1 MMNLLILMKQLKRK
15 RLSKKI
21 FMCLY
26 GLFILVVLI
35 IKISVLIPISLP
47 GKPIFIVRI
56 LNNYTQSNIY
66 NVRGLIY
73 YKRYYIY

>member
-1 MMNLLILMKQLKRK
+1 
-15 RLSKKI
+15 
-21 FMCLY
+21 MCLY
-26 GLFILVVLI
+26 GLFIL
-35 IKISVLIPISLP
+35 VLIPISLP
-47 GKPIFIVRI
+47 GKPIVIVRI